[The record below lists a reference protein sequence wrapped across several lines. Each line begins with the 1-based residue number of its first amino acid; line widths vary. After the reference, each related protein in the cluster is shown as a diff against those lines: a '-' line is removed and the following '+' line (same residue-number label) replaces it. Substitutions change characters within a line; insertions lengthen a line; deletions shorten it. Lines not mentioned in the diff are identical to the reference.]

1 MQGVYNVLTTIK
13 QQLLSDKFVNQVTT
27 GDIFAVDLKK
37 QTIFPLSHIIMN
49 DSTWQ
54 NNVLR
59 FNISV
64 LCMDLVDF
72 SKEGSN
78 NEEDVLNTQLAVAN
92 RLVAVVNNG
101 DLNDNL
107 FQMDGE
113 ASFEP
118 FFDRFE
124 NALAGWTVTFE
135 VLIPNDTSS
144 CDPADMPVITCS
156 DGIARVLDSDGT
168 VIATFNVPSGG
179 TASDTIDDTQVFVNN
194 SLGNS
199 VAFGDFKAGASTV
212 DLLVPDE
219 TYDIYLDGVYKS
231 TVTIPTLSNDT
242 LTITLL

>member
-124 NALAGWTVTFE
+124 NALAGWTVTFD

-144 CDPADMPVITCS
+144 CDPADLPVITCS
-156 DGIARVLDSDGT
+156 DGIARVLDSEGT

-179 TASDTIDDTQVFVNN
+179 TASDTIDNTMVYVNN
-194 SLGNS
+194 SLGNA
-199 VAFGDFKAGASTV
+199 VVFGDFKAGAPSV
-212 DLLVPDE
+212 DLTLPDTTFNFE
-219 TYDIYLDGVYKS
+219 YGGGTSSVD
-231 TVTIPTLSNDT
+231 TPTLEDQ
-242 LTITLL
+242 TINLIYV